1 MSRTTQ
7 LYELQQVDSALD
19 ERVARHHTITAEL
32 SDSAQLQEARATR
45 DEAAQALQEAQ
56 VRLRVVNGDI
66 EELTAKIAAEE
77 KKLFGGGVKNP
88 KELNSIQ
95 HEVDNLKKRKSE
107 REDRLLEA
115 MDALE
120 TRQATLSWA
129 QDQLATIE
137 AAWQQ
142 RQAGLLEDKDQIET
156 QLRALKVRRDRM
168 VAEVPWADLSV
179 YDRLR
184 RAKRGV
190 AIAAVVHDT
199 CQGCRVTVPNS
210 VLRQVKL
217 GQELATCPSCNRI
230 LHMPGRGDLVTGQ
243 A

>member
-32 SDSAQLQEARATR
+32 SDTAQLQEARAAR
-45 DEAAQALQEAQ
+45 EAAAHTLQEAQ
-56 VRLRVVNGDI
+56 VNLRVLTGDI

-95 HEVDNLKKRKSE
+95 HEVDNLKRRKSD

-115 MDALE
+115 MDAVE
-120 TRQATLSWA
+120 TAQAALTRAQAHLATLE
-129 QDQLATIE
+129 AT
-137 AAWQQ
+137 WQQ

-156 QLRALKVRRDRM
+156 QLRALKVRRDKM
-168 VAEVPWADLSV
+168 VAGVPWADLAV

-184 RAKRGV
+184 RAKRGMAV
-190 AIAAVVHDT
+190 AAVVHDT

-210 VLRQVKL
+210 VMRQVKL
-217 GQELATCPSCNRI
+217 GQELATCPSCTRI
-230 LHMPGRGDLVTGQ
+230 LHMPGRGELVTG
-243 A
+243 

>member
-32 SDSAQLQEARATR
+32 SDTAQVQEARAARET
-45 DEAAQALQEAQ
+45 AAHTLQEAQ
-56 VRLRVVNGDI
+56 VNLRVLTGDI

-77 KKLFGGGVKNP
+77 KKLFGGAVKNP
-88 KELNSIQ
+88 KELSSIQ
-95 HEVDNLKKRKSE
+95 HEVDNLKRRKSD

-115 MDALE
+115 MDAVE
-120 TRQATLSWA
+120 TAQAALTSATEHLATLE
-129 QDQLATIE
+129 AT
-137 AAWQQ
+137 WQQ

-156 QLRALKVRRDRM
+156 QLRALKVRRDKM
-168 VAEVPWADLSV
+168 VAGVPWADLSV

-184 RAKRGV
+184 RAKRGMAV
-190 AIAAVVHDT
+190 AAVVHDT

-210 VLRQVKL
+210 VMRQVKL
-217 GQELATCPSCNRI
+217 GQELATCPSCTRI
-230 LHMPGRGDLVTGQ
+230 LHMPGRGELVTG
-243 A
+243 